1 MNGYFIGAS
10 IFARH
15 AGQTSRPLSPHSTT
29 SEWPKFCQ
37 KPHFVSKQPI
47 FARHW
52 RCHDVASC
60 GLFRPVV
67 GYLLRKSALKPNPAA
82 VFQYKPKI

>member
-15 AGQTSRPLSPHSTT
+15 ASQTSRPLPPHSTT
-29 SEWPKFCQ
+29 PEWPKFCQ
-37 KPHFVSKQPI
+37 KPLFVSKQSI

-52 RCHDVASC
+52 RCHDVATQ
-60 GLFRPVV
+60 GLSRPVV
-67 GYLLRKSALKPNPAA
+67 GYLLSKSALKPNPTV